1 MAAALYLAF
10 CSATVFVL
18 LRLLTLLVGVP
29 KTLLF
34 FFGVSNICPVFMG
47 ADWRKPEST
56 GTVSGRK
63 LARGSD
69 PARGVPIDLLLRAL
83 KLCCF

>member
-1 MAAALYLAF
+1 MAAALYLALR
-10 CSATVFVL
+10 SAKVSVL
-18 LRLLTLLVGVP
+18 LRLLTLLVGVSR
-29 KTLLF
+29 TLLF
-34 FFGVSNICPVFMG
+34 FFGVSNICPVLMG

-69 PARGVPIDLLLRAL
+69 PARGVPIDLLLKAL